1 MLFLNPTILFAL
13 LAAAIPVLIH
23 MLNLRKLKKVDF
35 STLKFLKEIQKSKI
49 RKIKFKQW
57 LLLALRVL
65 IILFTVFAF
74 ARPALKGI
82 ALAGTTSSSKTS
94 AVFIL
99 DDSFS
104 MSFVETNGSLFNQAK
119 SEINK
124 ILSQLKEGDDAE
136 LILLSNSK
144 LGNYKLSKNL
154 SFLKTKI
161 RKVKISS
168 VTGSL
173 DNAVKNGLNM
183 LASSKNFNKELYILS
198 DFQKR
203 NLSYNISKNKNTF
216 ENIRLYTITFG
227 GSKYQNVGID
237 KLTLGT
243 QIFEKNKP
251 IIFKTSVTN
260 YSHEKVNDIVLSL
273 FINGKRKSQKNLS
286 LNPGA
291 STSLEM
297 SSNVSSSGFISAFV
311 EIDDDVILQDNKRYV
326 NFYIPEKI
334 NVGLFSD
341 NSYDKQFILPALT
354 SHRNNNNINIVEAN
368 SNQLASLNLTN
379 FDVIIFIPS
388 KTITNLNRLQKY
400 IKSGGSLV
408 LLPGSSINETKFQN
422 ILSGLKVTANVK
434 SSGKI
439 NTNENYLSFDK
450 IDFTHP
456 VFENLFAKNKEK
468 EVDSPKIL
476 FHLNI
481 DYKNLGRYIITLN
494 DKSHFLTEI
503 KHGLGKIFIFNT
515 APVLS
520 WSNLPIKGIFAPL
533 INKSI
538 YYLSFKNVSHKN
550 YIVGNEVGIKI
561 NNAKKG
567 LLKIVKPNKSVEYIT
582 LDESKNNDYI
592 NYKMTDQIGVYK
604 VTDGKTILSM
614 FSVNADPNES
624 VQKYM
629 TLNEFKEYLEKINF
643 NGKYIAID
651 KSEEV
656 LSVVQQARFGSELWK
671 LFIII
676 ALCLTVIEMLVSKS
690 AKKDIA
696 VIK

>member
-144 LGNYKLSKNL
+144 LSNYKLSKNL

-592 NYKMTDQIGVYK
+592 NYKMTNQIGVYK
-604 VTDGKTILSM
+604 VTDSKTILSM
-614 FSVNADPNES
+614 FSINADPNES
-624 VQKYM
+624 VQIYL
-629 TLNEFKEYLEKINF
+629 TLKEFQEYL
-643 NGKYIAID
+643 
-651 KSEEV
+651 
-656 LSVVQQARFGSELWK
+656 
-671 LFIII
+671 
-676 ALCLTVIEMLVSKS
+676 
-690 AKKDIA
+690 
-696 VIK
+696 

>member
-74 ARPALKGI
+74 ARPALKVI

-124 ILSQLKEGDDAE
+124 ILSQLKEGDDSE

-144 LGNYKLSKNL
+144 LSNYKLSKNL

-237 KLTLGT
+237 KFTLGT

-251 IIFKTSVTN
+251 IIFKTSITN

-614 FSVNADPNES
+614 FNVNADPNES
-624 VQKYM
+624 VQKYI

-676 ALCLTVIEMLVSKS
+676 ALCLAVIEMLVSKS

>member
-1 MLFLNPTILFAL
+1 MLFLNPTILFVL

-74 ARPALKGI
+74 ARPTLKGI
-82 ALAGTTSSSKTS
+82 ALTGATSASKTS
-94 AVFIL
+94 VVFIL

-119 SEINK
+119 SEVNK
-124 ILSQLKEGDDAE
+124 ILSQLNEGDDAE

-144 LGNYKLSKNL
+144 FDNYKLSKNL
-154 SFLKTKI
+154 TLLKTKI

-168 VTGSL
+168 VTGSI
-173 DNAVKNGLNM
+173 DNAVKNGLN
-183 LASSKNFNKELYILS
+183 LLFASNNFNKELYILS

-203 NLSYNISKNKNTF
+203 SLSYNISKNKNTF

-237 KLTLGT
+237 KLILGT

-251 IIFKTSVTN
+251 IIFNISVTN

-286 LNPGA
+286 FNPGA

-326 NFYIPEKI
+326 NFYIPEKL

-341 NSYDKQFILPALT
+341 NSFDKQFILPALT
-354 SHRNNNNINIVEAN
+354 SGRNNNDINIIEAN

-388 KTITNLNRLQKY
+388 KTFTNLNRLQKY
-400 IKSGGSLV
+400 IESGGSLV
-408 LLPGSSINETKFQN
+408 LFPGSSINETSFRD
-422 ILSGLKVTANVK
+422 ILSGLRITANIK
-434 SSGKI
+434 ASGEK

-450 IDFTHP
+450 IDFAHP
-456 VFENLFAKNKEK
+456 VFENLFEKKKKK
-468 EVDSPKIL
+468 EVDSPNIL
-476 FHLNI
+476 FHFNI
-481 DYKNLGRYIITLN
+481 DYKNFGRYIITLN
-494 DKSHFLTEI
+494 DKSHFLTEM
-503 KHGLGKIFIFNT
+503 KKGMGRIFIFNT

-520 WSNLPIKGIFAPL
+520 WSNFSIKGIFAPL

-538 YYLSFKNVSHKN
+538 FYLSFKNVFHKD
-550 YIVGNEVGIKI
+550 YIAGNEVGIKI

-567 LLKIVKPNKSVEYIT
+567 LIEIVKPNKSVEHIT
-582 LDESKNNDYI
+582 LDEFINNDYI
-592 NYKMTDQIGVYK
+592 NYKMTEQIGIYK
-604 VTDGKTILSM
+604 VTGGKTMLSM

-624 VQKYM
+624 VQKYL
-629 TLNEFKEYLEKINF
+629 TPKEFEEYLKKINF

-656 LSVVQQARFGSELWK
+656 QSVVQQARFGSELWK

-676 ALCLTVIEMLVSKS
+676 ALCLAAVEMLISKS

-696 VIK
+696 VLK

>member
-124 ILSQLKEGDDAE
+124 ILSQLKEGDDSE

-144 LGNYKLSKNL
+144 LSNYKLSKNL

-237 KLTLGT
+237 KFTLGT

-251 IIFKTSVTN
+251 IIFKTSITN

-614 FSVNADPNES
+614 FNVNADPNES
-624 VQKYM
+624 VQKYI

-676 ALCLTVIEMLVSKS
+676 ALCLAVIEMLVSKS